1 MGICGHRFLTNR
13 RFFNG
18 IVTYQK
24 VFCMVT
30 QLGSASNHGDDD
42 GIVLSSTAIVA
53 TSISSEIPI
62 YTVSHCSCGDH
73 IRTNTFPPQE

>member
-13 RFFNG
+13 RFFNE

-30 QLGSASNHGDDD
+30 QLGSASNDGDDD
-42 GIVLSSTAIVA
+42 GNRPFINSDSCHFDLVGNTH
-53 TSISSEIPI
+53 I
-62 YTVSHCSCGDH
+62 YSVSLQLW
-73 IRTNTFPPQE
+73 RPYKN